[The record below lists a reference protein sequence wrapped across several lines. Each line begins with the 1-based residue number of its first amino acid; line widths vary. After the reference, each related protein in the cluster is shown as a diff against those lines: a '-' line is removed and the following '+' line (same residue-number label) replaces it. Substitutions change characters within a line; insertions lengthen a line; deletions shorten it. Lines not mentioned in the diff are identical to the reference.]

1 MQDLTKAP
9 SVSAHPHPAGF
20 PSDLPILIIPKS
32 HVLADSSHNSCAH
45 VYMHMCISHSLS
57 LCPPLSSLSLS
68 LPLSL
73 SLLSLSLSRHVYLYV
88 RMYMQHAYR
97 SYFRLILNAHMK
109 YIGICRAWLWK
120 GIFPEIKGLTTFI
133 CCPVHAQTHWCPIAH
148 TRHTNI
154 LVHMY
159 VRTRKHKYSY
169 IQKHI
174 NNFSM

>member
-45 VYMHMCISHSLS
+45 VYMHMCISHS
-57 LCPPLSSLSLS
+57 PSLSV
-68 LPLSL
+68 PL
-73 SLLSLSLSRHVYLYV
+73 SLLSLSLTRHVYLYV

-109 YIGICRAWLWK
+109 YIGIYRAWLWK

-133 CCPVHAQTHWCPIAH
+133 CLSCTCSDTLVSYSTHSPHEYPC
-148 TRHTNI
+148 T
-154 LVHMY
+154 Y
-159 VRTRKHKYSY
+159 VCENT
-169 IQKHI
+169 
-174 NNFSM
+174 

>member
-1 MQDLTKAP
+1 
-9 SVSAHPHPAGF
+9 
-20 PSDLPILIIPKS
+20 
-32 HVLADSSHNSCAH
+32 
-45 VYMHMCISHSLS
+45 MCISHSLS

-68 LPLSL
+68 LPLSLSL